1 MWAMWAIVII
11 LAASVLALFA
21 SGVWFVAIPLSLMAI
36 AIGLTLR
43 LSGRVSESGE
53 LRRFRSRAGD
63 AAPDEE
69 TLAG

>member
-1 MWAMWAIVII
+1 MWALWALVFVIV
-11 LAASVLALFA
+11 AAVLSLFA
-21 SGVWFVAIPLSLMAI
+21 FGVWFLAIPLSLMALGV
-36 AIGLTLR
+36 ALALR
-43 LSGRVSESGE
+43 LSGRVGESSE

>member
-1 MWAMWAIVII
+1 MWAMTIIV
-11 LAASVLALFA
+11 AAAVVALFFF
-21 SGVWFVAIPLSLMAI
+21 GGWFLAIPLALLALG
-36 AIGLTLR
+36 AGVALR
-43 LSGRVSESGE
+43 LSGRIGEAGE